1 MSAAENP
8 FVTDAVPAATVV
20 LLRPQPGGVRQLAED
35 GPSTADGERPGRG
48 PGFEALMLRRNSAL
62 AFAGGAW
69 VFPGGRV
76 DDGDRDPDRPEDKL
90 AAARNAA
97 AREAREEAGLALD
110 PDDFVA
116 LSRWCPPPH
125 APRRFDTWFFVARA
139 PHGEV
144 TIDGGEIHDHVWITP
159 AQAMAARRA
168 GDVDMIP
175 PTWVT
180 LLALSRYSSVDDAL
194 EAAAAAEPDHFVTR
208 MVEHPD
214 GRRVLLWDGDAG
226 HLSGDL
232 DAAGSR
238 HRLWLEDP
246 DWRYE
251 RVGSPARR
259 SDLIG

>member
-1 MSAAENP
+1 MTENP

-20 LLRPQPGGVRQLAED
+20 LLRPTPGNGAEHSS
-35 GPSTADGERPGRG
+35 GQSAGAGC
-48 PGFEALMLRRNSAL
+48 GFEALMLRRNSAL

-76 DDGDRDPDRPEDKL
+76 DEGDKDPDRPHDLL

-110 PDDFVA
+110 PDDFVP

-139 PHGEV
+139 PAGEV
-144 TIDGGEIHDHVWITP
+144 VIDGGEIHDHVWITP
-159 AQAMAARRA
+159 SRAMAQRRA
-168 GDVDMIP
+168 GEVEMIP

-180 LLALSRYSSVDDAL
+180 LLALSRFPDVQDAL
-194 EAAAAAEPDHFVTR
+194 ERVAAASPDHFVTR

-214 GRRVLLWDGDAG
+214 GRKVLLWDGDAG
-226 HLSGDL
+226 HLSGEL
-232 DAAGSR
+232 DAVGPR

-251 RVGSPARR
+251 RHPTPVS
-259 SDLIG
+259 

>member
-1 MSAAENP
+1 MVDSP
-8 FVTDAVPAATVV
+8 FATDAVPAATVV
-20 LLRPQPGGVRQLAED
+20 LLRPVSDNDAVPVPPGHAA
-35 GPSTADGERPGRG
+35 SGR
-48 PGFEALMLRRNSAL
+48 GFEALMLRRNSAL

-76 DDGDRDPDRPEDKL
+76 DEGDMDPGDPRNAL
-90 AAARNAA
+90 TAARNAA
-97 AREAREEAGLALD
+97 AREAREEAGLTLD
-110 PDDFVA
+110 PEEFVV

-139 PHGEV
+139 PLGEV

-159 AQAMAARRA
+159 AQAMARRRA
-168 GDVDMIP
+168 GEVEMIP

-180 LLALSRYSSVDDAL
+180 LLTLSRFMGVDQALDAV
-194 EAAAAAEPDHFVTR
+194 AAGQPDHFVTR

-214 GRRVLLWDGDAG
+214 GRRVLLWDGDSG
-226 HLSGDL
+226 HLSGEL
-232 DAAGSR
+232 DTPGPR

-251 RVGSPARR
+251 RHPTP
-259 SDLIG
+259 